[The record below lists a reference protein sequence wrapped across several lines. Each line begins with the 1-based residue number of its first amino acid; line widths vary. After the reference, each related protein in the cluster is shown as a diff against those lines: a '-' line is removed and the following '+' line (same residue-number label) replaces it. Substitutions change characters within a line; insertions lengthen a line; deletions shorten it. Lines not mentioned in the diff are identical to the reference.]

1 MKHGRKRRL
10 AKFFSLPVLALCGF
24 LIAATLAGVG
34 LATETTTDSSSTIS
48 TTTTPPPPPPPP
60 PTTTT
65 TTTTTP
71 TGNEGCTPGFWKN
84 NADKKGASQ
93 WTDPYDP
100 TDLVSSVFADA
111 PPEIGSLT
119 LLAGLQLGGGGANA
133 LTRHAIAAVLS
144 AAHPD
149 IDYPLTVDEI
159 VDMVNAAYASGDA
172 DTIESLKD
180 TLDAFN
186 NLGCTISQNA

>member
-34 LATETTTDSSSTIS
+34 LATDSSTTDTSSTIS
-48 TTTTPPPPPPPP
+48 STNPPPPPPPS
-60 PTTTT
+60 TTT

-100 TDLVSSVFADA
+100 TDLVSSVFDTASFTS
-111 PPEIGSLT
+111 IGNLT
-119 LLAGLQLGGGGANA
+119 LLQGLQLGGGGANA

-180 TLDAFN
+180 TLDRFN
-186 NLGCTISQNA
+186 NLNCSISQNA